1 MRAVVC
7 SKFGLPED
15 LEVKEVDEPVTGKN
29 QVKLKVE
36 ACGVNFPDTLI
47 INNKYQFKPE
57 LPFWPGG
64 EVAGIVEEVGEGVTD
79 FSEGDKVMTTTIFGG
94 FAEKLVVGTDM
105 LMRRPEK
112 MSGIVASGIQITY
125 GTSMHALKQR
135 ADLKPGETLLVL
147 GAAGGVGMSAV
158 EIGKAMGATVIG
170 AASSDEKL
178 EVVKKAGADHLI
190 NYSSGD
196 LREQLKEITGSKEAV
211 DVLYDPVGA
220 DLFEPAL
227 RSMKWKGR
235 ALVIGF
241 AGGDDKI
248 PKIPMNLPL
257 LKGCSIVGVF
267 WGSFRV
273 RESKVEFDNFN
284 QLFEWF
290 NSGKIDPLVS
300 DVYPLEEAPIA
311 LRKLMNRQAIGKI
324 VLTTE

>member
-64 EVAGIVEEVGEGVTD
+64 EVAGIVEEVGEGVSD
-79 FSEGDKVMTTTIFGG
+79 FSVGDKVMTTTIYGG

-112 MSGIVASGIQITY
+112 MSAVVASGIQITY

-147 GAAGGVGMSAV
+147 GAAGG
-158 EIGKAMGATVIG
+158 GAGGVR
-170 AASSDEKL
+170 S
-178 EVVKKAGADHLI
+178 
-190 NYSSGD
+190 
-196 LREQLKEITGSKEAV
+196 ITGIRVSPGPYTITVGEGGTDDGRRVIRRLLTRWVQRRCRPGTLSADGLSFYPI
-211 DVLYDPVGA
+211 DVA
-220 DLFEPAL
+220 
-227 RSMKWKGR
+227 R
-235 ALVIGF
+235 
-241 AGGDDKI
+241 
-248 PKIPMNLPL
+248 
-257 LKGCSIVGVF
+257 C
-267 WGSFRV
+267 
-273 RESKVEFDNFN
+273 
-284 QLFEWF
+284 
-290 NSGKIDPLVS
+290 
-300 DVYPLEEAPIA
+300 
-311 LRKLMNRQAIGKI
+311 
-324 VLTTE
+324 